1 MSLCRWQVARWS
13 FQYTSKS
20 GKYLIGNTYRSK
32 ILFSPARCCVSGDKD
47 KEYIFRDFV
56 VKMRASASIG
66 PVCAEKSRVD
76 CNYQQ
81 IWLAEASRSG
91 EFSTNIGGERATKR

>member
-1 MSLCRWQVARWS
+1 VASDKVVFSIHEQIGGVFNR
-13 FQYTSKS
+13 
-20 GKYLIGNTYRSK
+20 KYISIK
-32 ILFSPARCCVSGDKD
+32 DPFFSPARCCVSGDKD

-56 VKMRASASIG
+56 VKMSASASIG

-91 EFSTNIGGERATKR
+91 EFSNNIGGERATKR

>member
-1 MSLCRWQVARWS
+1 M
-13 FQYTSKS
+13 FQTPVVELENPTPRSELGS
-20 GKYLIGNTYRSK
+20 GFESDTLEFGSRQ
-32 ILFSPARCCVSGDKD
+32 
-47 KEYIFRDFV
+47 
-56 VKMRASASIG
+56 SIG